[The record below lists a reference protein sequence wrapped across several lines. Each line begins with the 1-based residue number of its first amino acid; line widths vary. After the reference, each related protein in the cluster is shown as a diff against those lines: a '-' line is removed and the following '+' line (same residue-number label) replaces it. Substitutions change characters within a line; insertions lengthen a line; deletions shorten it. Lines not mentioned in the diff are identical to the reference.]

1 MRLLNTSNL
10 KLYEFYDVE
19 IPDYAI
25 LSHTWTK
32 QEVSLQMLGDPK
44 SKVLAGYSK
53 IKRCCELALS
63 EGWKYAWIDTC
74 CIDKTSSADLS
85 EAINAMYGWYE
96 KAQVCYVY
104 LADVSAA
111 TFDEY
116 FRYSRWFF
124 RGWTLQELL
133 APRTVVFYDRNWEEL
148 GTKWSLR
155 DDISRATGITYH
167 QMIDHRRVSVA
178 TKMSWA
184 ALRHTTRVEDTAY
197 SLLGLFDINMPLL
210 YGEGSKA
217 FLRLQHEILQAQESD
232 ESIFAW
238 VDAKRYPC
246 GLLAPSPAAF
256 ALSGNIISVKNP
268 NSPIK
273 PPHLTK
279 RLLTMEGFDSKSEY
293 QLHDSIHY
301 TKRPFPYIILNCVQQ
316 GTDNNVVGIE
326 LTERDLD
333 YVATSSSGALER
345 RSSFLD
351 YFVRASPWR
360 LLHCKSFRGSVETD
374 DPDLFH
380 STMKISLDHIPIVL
394 PDKRQEFTTI
404 LPSLI
409 HAGFTPSEKYPGNE
423 AFIELPSV
431 FPLNIRPEGWK
442 VILGISQS
450 SIAAIM
456 FRSENGEAFAVVL
469 NAKESGVSVD
479 VFLPE
484 STEDLRD
491 IIDKVSLYLQRRA
504 ISDRASSQ
512 LQVKHG
518 VCATSRKRFMNYEM
532 VYYVDIQISLI
543 KPKESKLKSLDR
555 RHLRPDV

>member
-10 KLYEFYDVE
+10 KLYEFYDAE

-32 QEVSLQMLGDPK
+32 REVSLQMLGDPK
-44 SKVLAGYSK
+44 SKVLPGYSK
-53 IKRCCELALS
+53 IERCCELALS

-96 KAQVCYVY
+96 KSQVCYVY
-104 LADVSAA
+104 LADVTAA
-111 TFDEY
+111 TFDEV
-116 FRYSRWFF
+116 FRFSRWFF

-133 APRTVVFYDRNWEEL
+133 APRTVVFYGSNWEEL

-155 DDISRATGITYH
+155 DEISRATGITYH
-167 QMIDHRRVSVA
+167 QMIDHKRVNVA

-184 ALRHTTRVEDTAY
+184 ALRKTTRIEDTAY

-217 FLRLQHEILQAQESD
+217 FMRLQHEILQAQEND

-238 VDAKRYPC
+238 TDAKRYHC

-256 ALSGNIISVKNP
+256 ALSGNIVSVKNP
-268 NSPIK
+268 NSQNK
-273 PPHLTK
+273 PLLVTK
-279 RLLTMEGFDSKSEY
+279 RLLTMEGFDSKSKY

-301 TKRPFPYIILNCVQQ
+301 TKRPSPHIILNCIQQ
-316 GTDNNVVGIE
+316 GTDSNFIGIE

-333 YVATSSSGALER
+333 YFEMSSSGALER

-351 YFVRASPWR
+351 YFVRASPGK
-360 LLHCKSFRGSVETD
+360 LLQCRSFRGSVGTD

-380 STMKISLDHIPIVL
+380 STMKISLDHIPVVPSGQQQQFI
-394 PDKRQEFTTI
+394 TI
-404 LPSLI
+404 LPSLTD
-409 HAGFTPSEKYPGNE
+409 AGFTPSEKFPGNG

-442 VILGISQS
+442 IILDLSRS

-456 FRSENGEAFAVVL
+456 FRNENGEAFAVVL
-469 NAKESGVSVD
+469 KAKESGVSVD

-484 STEDLRD
+484 STEDLKD
-491 IIDKVSLYLQRRA
+491 IVDKLSLYLQRRA
-504 ISDRASSQ
+504 IADQSSSQ
-512 LQVKHG
+512 LQVKHD
-518 VCATSRKRFMNYEM
+518 VCVTCRKRFLNYEL
-532 VYYVDIQISLI
+532 VYYVDIKISATEPEQDTLRGYD
-543 KPKESKLKSLDR
+543 S
-555 RHLRPDV
+555 RHLRP